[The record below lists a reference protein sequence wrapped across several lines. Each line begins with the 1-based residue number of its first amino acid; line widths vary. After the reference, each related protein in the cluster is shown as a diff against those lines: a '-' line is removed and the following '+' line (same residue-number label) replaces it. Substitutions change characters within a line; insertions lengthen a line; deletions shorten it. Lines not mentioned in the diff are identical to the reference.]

1 MTCKNKLLHLQQKN
15 NQKMNEN
22 ELRIREIMLEKGVSV
37 NEMSE
42 KLGITRQSFYSIVNG
57 NPTMSTL
64 IKIAEILGVTVKKLF
79 RDENNGNISNNEKE
93 ENNERN
99 EI

>member
-1 MTCKNKLLHLQQKN
+1 
-15 NQKMNEN
+15 MNEN
-22 ELRIREIMLEKGVSV
+22 ELRIREIMLEKGISV

-64 IKIAEILGVTVKKLF
+64 AKIAEILDVTVKELF
-79 RDENNGNISNNEKE
+79 KDENISDNEKE
-93 ENNERN
+93 ENDERD

>member
-1 MTCKNKLLHLQQKN
+1 
-15 NQKMNEN
+15 MNEN
-22 ELRIREIMLEKGVSV
+22 ELRIREIMLEKGISV

-64 IKIAEILGVTVKKLF
+64 AKIAEILGVTVKKLF
-79 RDENNGNISNNEKE
+79 KDESNENISDNEKEENNERNENISDNEKE

>member
-1 MTCKNKLLHLQQKN
+1 MQQKTIK
-15 NQKMNEN
+15 KMNEN
-22 ELRIREIMLEKGVSV
+22 ELRIREIMLEKGISV

-64 IKIAEILGVTVKKLF
+64 TKIAEILGVTVKKLF
-79 RDENNGNISNNEKE
+79 KDEDNRNISNDEKK

>member
-1 MTCKNKLLHLQQKN
+1 MTCKDKLLHLQQKN

-22 ELRIREIMLEKGVSV
+22 ELRIREIMLEKGISV

-64 IKIAEILGVTVKKLF
+64 AKIAEILGVTVKKLF
-79 RDENNGNISNNEKE
+79 RDENNGSISDNEKK
-93 ENNERN
+93 ENDEGN

>member
-1 MTCKNKLLHLQQKN
+1 
-15 NQKMNEN
+15 MNEN
-22 ELRIREIMLEKGVSV
+22 ELRIREIMLEKGISV

-64 IKIAEILGVTVKKLF
+64 AKIAEILGVTVKQLF
-79 RDENNGNISNNEKE
+79 KEDDNGNISNNEKE
-93 ENNERN
+93 ENNGRN
-99 EI
+99 EV

>member
-1 MTCKNKLLHLQQKN
+1 LTCKNKLLHLQQKTIK
-15 NQKMNEN
+15 KMNEN
-22 ELRIREIMLEKGVSV
+22 ELRIREIMLEKGISV

-64 IKIAEILGVTVKKLF
+64 TKIAEILGVTVKELF
-79 RDENNGNISNNEKE
+79 KDENISDNEKE
-93 ENNERN
+93 ENDERD

>member
-1 MTCKNKLLHLQQKN
+1 
-15 NQKMNEN
+15 
-22 ELRIREIMLEKGVSV
+22 MLEKGISV

-64 IKIAEILGVTVKKLF
+64 AKIAEILGVNVKELF
-79 RDENNGNISNNEKE
+79 KDENISDNEKE
-93 ENNERN
+93 ENDERD

>member
-1 MTCKNKLLHLQQKN
+1 MPQKN

-22 ELRIREIMLEKGVSV
+22 KLRIREVMLEKGISV

-57 NPTMSTL
+57 NPTMDTL
-64 IKIAEILGVTVKKLF
+64 IRIAKILGVNIKQLF
-79 RDENNGNISNNEKE
+79 KEDDNGNFSDNEKE

-99 EI
+99 GI

>member
-1 MTCKNKLLHLQQKN
+1 MTCKNKLLHLQQKTIK
-15 NQKMNEN
+15 KMNEN
-22 ELRIREIMLEKGVSV
+22 ELRIREIMLEKGISV

-64 IKIAEILGVTVKKLF
+64 AKIAEILGVTVKKLF
-79 RDENNGNISNNEKE
+79 KDESNGNISDNEKE
-93 ENNERN
+93 ENNERK

>member
-1 MTCKNKLLHLQQKN
+1 
-15 NQKMNEN
+15 
-22 ELRIREIMLEKGVSV
+22 MLKKGISV

-57 NPTMSTL
+57 NPTMDTL
-64 IKIAEILGVTVKKLF
+64 IRIAKILGVNIKQLF
-79 RDENNGNISNNEKE
+79 KEDDNGNISDNEKE

>member
-1 MTCKNKLLHLQQKN
+1 
-15 NQKMNEN
+15 MNEN
-22 ELRIREIMLEKGVSV
+22 ELRIREIMLEKGISV

-64 IKIAEILGVTVKKLF
+64 AKIAEILGVTVKKLF
-79 RDENNGNISNNEKE
+79 KDESNGNISDNEKE

>member
-1 MTCKNKLLHLQQKN
+1 
-15 NQKMNEN
+15 MNEN
-22 ELRIREIMLEKGVSV
+22 ELRIREIMLEKGISV

-64 IKIAEILGVTVKKLF
+64 AKIAEILGVTVKKLF
-79 RDENNGNISNNEKE
+79 KDESNGSISDNEKKENDGRDEI
-93 ENNERN
+93 
-99 EI
+99 

>member
-1 MTCKNKLLHLQQKN
+1 MQQKTIK
-15 NQKMNEN
+15 KMNEN
-22 ELRIREIMLEKGVSV
+22 ELRIREIMLEKGISV

-64 IKIAEILGVTVKKLF
+64 AKIAEILGVTVKKLF
-79 RDENNGNISNNEKE
+79 KDESNGNISDNEKE

>member
-1 MTCKNKLLHLQQKN
+1 
-15 NQKMNEN
+15 MNEN
-22 ELRIREIMLEKGVSV
+22 ELRIREIMLEKGISV

-64 IKIAEILGVTVKKLF
+64 AKIAEILGVNVKELF
-79 RDENNGNISNNEKE
+79 KDENISDNEKE
-93 ENNERN
+93 ENDERD

>member
-1 MTCKNKLLHLQQKN
+1 
-15 NQKMNEN
+15 
-22 ELRIREIMLEKGVSV
+22 MLEKGISV

-64 IKIAEILGVTVKKLF
+64 TKIAEILGVTVKELF
-79 RDENNGNISNNEKE
+79 KYESNENISDSEKK
-93 ENNERN
+93 ENDERN
-99 EI
+99 KI

>member
-1 MTCKNKLLHLQQKN
+1 
-15 NQKMNEN
+15 MNEN
-22 ELRIREIMLEKGVSV
+22 KLRIREVMLEKGISV

-42 KLGITRQSFYSIVNG
+42 KLRITRQSFYSIVNG
-57 NPTMSTL
+57 NPTMDTL
-64 IKIAEILGVTVKKLF
+64 IRIAKILGVNIKQLF
-79 RDENNGNISNNEKE
+79 KDESNGNISNNEKE

>member
-1 MTCKNKLLHLQQKN
+1 MNKNKL
-15 NQKMNEN
+15 
-22 ELRIREIMLEKGVSV
+22 RIHEVMLEKGISV

-57 NPTMSTL
+57 NPTMNTL
-64 IKIAEILGVTVKKLF
+64 IRIAKILGVNIKQLF
-79 RDENNGNISNNEKE
+79 KEDDNGNISDNEKE

>member
-1 MTCKNKLLHLQQKN
+1 
-15 NQKMNEN
+15 MNEN
-22 ELRIREIMLEKGVSV
+22 ELRIREIMLEKGISV

-64 IKIAEILGVTVKKLF
+64 AKIAEILGVTVKKLF
-79 RDENNGNISNNEKE
+79 RDESNGSISDNEKE
-93 ENNERN
+93 ENDGRD

>member
-1 MTCKNKLLHLQQKN
+1 
-15 NQKMNEN
+15 MNEN
-22 ELRIREIMLEKGVSV
+22 ELRIREIMLEKGISV

-64 IKIAEILGVTVKKLF
+64 AKIAEILGVTVKQLF
-79 RDENNGNISNNEKE
+79 KEDDNGNISNNEKE
-93 ENNERN
+93 ENNGRN

>member
-1 MTCKNKLLHLQQKN
+1 MQQKTIK
-15 NQKMNEN
+15 KMNEN
-22 ELRIREIMLEKGVSV
+22 ELRIREIMLEKGISV

-57 NPTMSTL
+57 NPTMDTL
-64 IKIAEILGVTVKKLF
+64 IRIAKILGVTEKELF
-79 RDENNGNISNNEKE
+79 KDESNGNISNNEKE

>member
-1 MTCKNKLLHLQQKN
+1 
-15 NQKMNEN
+15 
-22 ELRIREIMLEKGVSV
+22 MLEKGISV

-64 IKIAEILGVTVKKLF
+64 AKIAEILGVTVKKLF
-79 RDENNGNISNNEKE
+79 RDENISDNEKE
-93 ENNERN
+93 ENDERD

>member
-1 MTCKNKLLHLQQKN
+1 
-15 NQKMNEN
+15 MNEN
-22 ELRIREIMLEKGVSV
+22 ELRIREIMLEKGISV

-64 IKIAEILGVTVKKLF
+64 AKIAEILGVTVKKLF
-79 RDENNGNISNNEKE
+79 KDESNGSISDNEKE
-93 ENNERN
+93 ENDGRDK
-99 EI
+99 I

>member
-1 MTCKNKLLHLQQKN
+1 
-15 NQKMNEN
+15 MNEN
-22 ELRIREIMLEKGVSV
+22 ELRIREIMLEKGISV

-57 NPTMSTL
+57 NPTMITL
-64 IKIAEILGVTVKKLF
+64 AKIAEILGVTVKKLF
-79 RDENNGNISNNEKE
+79 RDENNGSISDNEKK
-93 ENNERN
+93 ENDEGN

>member
-1 MTCKNKLLHLQQKN
+1 
-15 NQKMNEN
+15 
-22 ELRIREIMLEKGVSV
+22 MLEKGISV

-64 IKIAEILGVTVKKLF
+64 AKIAEILGVTVKELF
-79 RDENNGNISNNEKE
+79 KDENISDNEKE
-93 ENNERN
+93 ENDERD

>member
-1 MTCKNKLLHLQQKN
+1 
-15 NQKMNEN
+15 
-22 ELRIREIMLEKGVSV
+22 MLEKGISV

-64 IKIAEILGVTVKKLF
+64 AKIAEILGVTVKELF
-79 RDENNGNISNNEKE
+79 KDESNGNVSDIEKK
-93 ENNERN
+93 ENDERN
-99 EI
+99 KI

>member
-1 MTCKNKLLHLQQKN
+1 MQQKN

-22 ELRIREIMLEKGVSV
+22 ELRIREIMLEKGISV

-57 NPTMSTL
+57 NPTIGTL
-64 IKIAEILGVTVKKLF
+64 VKIAEILGVTVKELF
-79 RDENNGNISNNEKE
+79 RDENNGNISDNEKE

>member
-1 MTCKNKLLHLQQKN
+1 
-15 NQKMNEN
+15 MNEN
-22 ELRIREIMLEKGVSV
+22 ELRIREIMLEKGISV

-64 IKIAEILGVTVKKLF
+64 TKIAEILGVTVKKLF
-79 RDENNGNISNNEKE
+79 KDESNGNISNNEKE
-93 ENNERN
+93 ENDGRD

>member
-1 MTCKNKLLHLQQKN
+1 
-15 NQKMNEN
+15 MNEN

-37 NEMSE
+37 NEMSK

-64 IKIAEILGVTVKKLF
+64 TKIAEILSVTVKELF

-93 ENNERN
+93 ENDEGN

>member
-1 MTCKNKLLHLQQKN
+1 
-15 NQKMNEN
+15 MNEN
-22 ELRIREIMLEKGVSV
+22 ELRIREIMLEKGISV

-42 KLGITRQSFYSIVNG
+42 KLEITRQSFYSIVNG

-64 IKIAEILGVTVKKLF
+64 AKIAEILGVTVKKLF
-79 RDENNGNISNNEKE
+79 KDESNGNISDNEKE
-93 ENNERN
+93 ENDERD

>member
-1 MTCKNKLLHLQQKN
+1 MKENK
-15 NQKMNEN
+15 
-22 ELRIREIMLEKGVSV
+22 LRIREVMLEKGISV

-57 NPTMSTL
+57 NPTMDTL
-64 IKIAEILGVTVKKLF
+64 IRIAKILGVNIKQLF
-79 RDENNGNISNNEKE
+79 KEDDNGNISDNEKE

>member
-1 MTCKNKLLHLQQKN
+1 
-15 NQKMNEN
+15 MNEN
-22 ELRIREIMLEKGVSV
+22 KLRIREVMLEKGISI

-57 NPTMSTL
+57 NPTMDTL
-64 IKIAEILGVTVKKLF
+64 IRIAKILGVNIKQLF
-79 RDENNGNISNNEKE
+79 KEDDNGNISDNEKE

-99 EI
+99 KI

>member
-1 MTCKNKLLHLQQKN
+1 MQQKTIK
-15 NQKMNEN
+15 KMNEN
-22 ELRIREIMLEKGVSV
+22 ELRIREIMLEKGISV

-64 IKIAEILGVTVKKLF
+64 AKIAEILGVTVKQLF
-79 RDENNGNISNNEKE
+79 KEDDNGNISNNEKE
-93 ENNERN
+93 ENNGRN
-99 EI
+99 EV

>member
-1 MTCKNKLLHLQQKN
+1 MPQKN

-22 ELRIREIMLEKGVSV
+22 KLRIREVMLEKGISV

-57 NPTMSTL
+57 NPTMDTL
-64 IKIAEILGVTVKKLF
+64 IRIAKILGVNTKQLF
-79 RDENNGNISNNEKE
+79 KEDDNGNISDNEKE
-93 ENNERN
+93 ENDGRD